1 MDTVKMKTPLPSK
14 IDVVFVL
21 DCTESMQP
29 WIVAARN
36 QIQSI
41 IEYIRWKF
49 SDIEIR
55 MALVAYRDYGDVV
68 PRNIVDFTSSA
79 KEISGAVSKIE
90 ACGGS
95 DQAEDLA
102 GALYDVNHSLSWRS
116 ETKRMCFVITD
127 APTHGLPFHHDW
139 ISDRYPDEATTP
151 SCISFEDQ
159 VSILAESKVSMTFVR
174 ITADTDKMITKMGRI
189 YDEFNTP
196 FTVENLP
203 LVDQSDLDD
212 NFSNVVIRNVTRIL
226 EKENPSRR

>member
-1 MDTVKMKTPLPSK
+1 MKTPLPVNV
-14 IDVVFVL
+14 DVVFVL

-41 IEYIRWKF
+41 MEYIRWKF
-49 SDIEIR
+49 NDIEIR
-55 MALVAYRDYGDVV
+55 MALVGYRDYGDEV
-68 PRNIVDFTSSA
+68 PRCIVDFTNSA
-79 KEISGAVSKIE
+79 KEIRGALSKIE
-90 ACGGS
+90 ATGGF
-95 DQAEDLA
+95 DKAEDLA
-102 GALYDVNHSLSWRS
+102 GALYDVNHSLCWRS
-116 ETKRMCFVITD
+116 ECNRMCFVITD

-174 ITADTDKMITKMGRI
+174 ITDDTDKMITKMGRI
-189 YDEFNTP
+189 YDEFNTS

-203 LVDQSDLDD
+203 IVDQSDLDD